1 MNLRDLL
8 KLVPREKKMI
18 QLVQL
23 TFFHRILEKLQYLC
37 HLNNL
42 VKTFSKD
49 FYFQDLI
56 ASEMKKD
63 IDINFISFPVSCG
76 KTDEIFREA
85 NILSCSKLLD

>member
-1 MNLRDLL
+1 
-8 KLVPREKKMI
+8 MI

-23 TFFHRILEKLQYLC
+23 AFFHRILGKLQYLH

-42 VKTFSKD
+42 VKTFSEH

-63 IDINFISFPVSCG
+63 IDINYISFPVSCG